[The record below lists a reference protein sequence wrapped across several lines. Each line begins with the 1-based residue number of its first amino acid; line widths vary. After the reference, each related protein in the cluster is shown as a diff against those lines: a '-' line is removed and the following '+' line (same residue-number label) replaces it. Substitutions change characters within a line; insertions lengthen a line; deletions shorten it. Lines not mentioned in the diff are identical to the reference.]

1 MSSIS
6 SFKETSSSGGESSS
20 SSRRPKISVAGRTT
34 RVSGFSARNSA
45 SHGNPLGRLCDCI
58 LSWDIMDDACQNLS
72 PKSFDWVR
80 DHSTIEPVS
89 VLPNV
94 YLSYSSY
101 VEAWEPLMIREVQES
116 LISKFSS
123 LMSSTVSGT
132 FHCTVV
138 PDRGTEG
145 ETIHLECSFNN
156 DQVNG

>member
-1 MSSIS
+1 
-6 SFKETSSSGGESSS
+6 
-20 SSRRPKISVAGRTT
+20 
-34 RVSGFSARNSA
+34 
-45 SHGNPLGRLCDCI
+45 
-58 LSWDIMDDACQNLS
+58 MDDACQNLS

-80 DHSTIEPVS
+80 DHTTIEPAV
-89 VLPNV
+89 VLPDV
-94 YLSYSSY
+94 YSSYSSY

-156 DQVNG
+156 DQMNG